1 MIQYTLEY
9 YEKLNSQYTL
19 EYRYNAIR
27 RKVFR
32 DAIETSRRMSL
43 PFVLAPN
50 GSLFSRTIYDVAT
63 KKTPP
68 EWRRRRR
75 CSGVLN
81 DLMVENDDEN
91 DTFSILRDVEMSE
104 ELSRIANRS
113 RDEILASKT
122 NEDDKGTQ
130 QHQQQ
135 QKKKKTPQ
143 KDTKRNAND
152 PIGRM
157 LLFQESGVM
166 LVLVVKLDTL
176 KGESNT
182 ASKLPYFCSKFVD
195 TIKPEVRG
203 HTTFLQR
210 TYQLTL

>member
-50 GSLFSRTIYDVAT
+50 GSLFSRTIYDVGT

-81 DLMVENDDEN
+81 DLTVENDDEN
-91 DTFSILRDVEMSE
+91 DTFSILRDVEMSQ

-122 NEDDKGTQ
+122 NEDDKETQ
-130 QHQQQ
+130 QEQQQ
-135 QKKKKTPQ
+135 QQKKKKKTPQ

-166 LVLVVKLDTL
+166 LVLVVKLNTL

-195 TIKPEVRG
+195 TIKPEVYILC
-203 HTTFLQR
+203 TKN
-210 TYQLTL
+210 